1 MKDGKYRERSF
12 PGIFLILIIV
22 FLVTAAVLVF
32 SACSSGQEVVA
43 KQGKQVDFTL
53 PDLDGNTVDIKDY
66 RGNVVVLN
74 FWATWCP
81 PCRAEIPDF
90 IEVYDSYKDKNVVF
104 FGISAD
110 DFNSLK
116 GFSSEYG
123 MPYPTLFDEDGEVH
137 YAFRI
142 SAIPHTFVL
151 DRDGFEAFNQVGMM
165 SKQQLSDAIEGAMQ

>member
-1 MKDGKYRERSF
+1 MHNGKYRKRSF
-12 PGIFLILIIV
+12 FGIYLILFIV
-22 FLVTAAVLVF
+22 LTVTAAGLVF
-32 SACSSGQEVVA
+32 PACSSGQAVVA
-43 KQGKQVDFTL
+43 KKGEQVDFIL

-66 RGNVVVLN
+66 RGNIVVLN

-90 IEVYDSYKDKNVVF
+90 IEVHDSYKDKNVVF

-116 GFSSEYG
+116 GFSAEYG
-123 MPYPTLFDEDGEVH
+123 MPYQTLFDEDGEVH

-142 SAIPHTFVL
+142 SAIPHTFIL
-151 DRDGFEAFNQVGMM
+151 DKDGYEAFNQVGMM
-165 SKQQLSDAIEGAMQ
+165 SKQQLADAIEGAMQ

>member
-1 MKDGKYRERSF
+1 MKDGKYVKRSF
-12 PGIFLILIIV
+12 FSIFLTLLIV
-22 FLVTAAVLVF
+22 LMVAAAGLVF
-32 SACSSGQEVVA
+32 ISCSGGQEVVA
-43 KQGKQVDFTL
+43 KNGDQVDFTL

-90 IEVYDSYKDKNVVF
+90 IEVYDTYKDRNVVF

-116 GFSSEYG
+116 GFAAEYG
-123 MPYPTLFDEDGEVH
+123 MPYPTLFDEDGDVH
-137 YAFRI
+137 YSFRI
-142 SAIPHTFVL
+142 SAIPHTFIL
-151 DRDGFEAFNQVGMM
+151 DEDGSEVFNQVGMM
-165 SKQQLSDAIEGAMQ
+165 SKQQLSDAIENAMQ